1 MAAIG
6 KVMITPKGNY
16 DATVSYSK
24 FDVVYHNG
32 SSYMSLDNG
41 LVGVA
46 PGTDSTKWKLL
57 VQGGLTYN
65 LSNSSGSNL
74 VLSGSDG
81 SASTISDF
89 ILIKEIS

>member
-16 DATVSYSK
+16 DATVYYSK

-32 SSYMSLDNG
+32 SSYMSLDDG
-41 LVGVA
+41 LVGIT

-57 VQGGLTYN
+57 VQGSTYN
-65 LSNSSGSNL
+65 FSNSSGSNL

-81 SASTISDF
+81 STSTISDF